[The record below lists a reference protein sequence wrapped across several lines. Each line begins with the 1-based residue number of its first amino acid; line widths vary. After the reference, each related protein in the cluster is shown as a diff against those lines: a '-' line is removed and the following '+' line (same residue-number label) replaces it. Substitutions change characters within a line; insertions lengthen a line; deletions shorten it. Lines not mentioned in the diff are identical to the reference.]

1 MKPFHAVPE
10 LKKPSCKLKIRPLF
24 SDKRHTKRKRALMQK
39 IANMKSTVSAPDL
52 RDGLL
57 HALQD
62 LFLNMFNQRA
72 TLIPPE
78 GVCDQPRISSV
89 VGFAGRLT
97 GCLLLHF
104 NPEVACALAGALL
117 GTTILKVDE
126 TVCDAI
132 GEMVN
137 MLAGGLKHHVSK
149 EEEMFKISIPSVIAG
164 QDYATH
170 APADAQIL
178 MVGVSAGPYKFKL
191 QLVIEG

>member
-1 MKPFHAVPE
+1 MQTTASIRASVSVHD
-10 LKKPSCKLKIRPLF
+10 LKE
-24 SDKRHTKRKRALMQK
+24 
-39 IANMKSTVSAPDL
+39 
-52 RDGLL
+52 GLL

-62 LFLNMFNQRA
+62 LFINMFNERA

-104 NPEVACALAGALL
+104 KPEVACAVASSLL
-117 GTTILKVDE
+117 GTKMTTVDE

-137 MLAGGLKHHVSK
+137 MLAGGLKHHLSRN
-149 EEEMFKISIPSVIAG
+149 EEMFKISIPSVIAG

-170 APADAQIL
+170 APANSQIL
-178 MVGVSAGPYKFKL
+178 LVGVSAGPYSFKV
-191 QLVIEG
+191 QVVIEA

>member
-1 MKPFHAVPE
+1 M
-10 LKKPSCKLKIRPLF
+10 
-24 SDKRHTKRKRALMQK
+24 RKVADV
-39 IANMKSTVSAPDL
+39 KSIVSLPDL
-52 RDGLL
+52 KDGLL

-62 LFLNMFNQRA
+62 LFSNMFNERA
-72 TLIPPE
+72 ILIPPE

-97 GCLLLHF
+97 GCLLIHL

-117 GTTILKVDE
+117 GTPIRKVDE

-149 EEEMFKISIPSVIAG
+149 NEEMFKISIPSVIAG

-170 APADAQIL
+170 APADSQML
-178 MVGVSAGPYKFKL
+178 MVGVSAGPYSFKV

>member
-1 MKPFHAVPE
+1 
-10 LKKPSCKLKIRPLF
+10 
-24 SDKRHTKRKRALMQK
+24 MQK
-39 IANMKSTVSAPDL
+39 IANMKCIVSPNDL

-62 LFLNMFNQRA
+62 LFINMFNERA
-72 TLIPPE
+72 TLIPPD

-104 NPEVACALAGALL
+104 KPEVACALAGALL
-117 GTTILKVDE
+117 GTTIVKVDE

-149 EEEMFKISIPSVIAG
+149 NEEMFKISIPSVIAG

-170 APADAQIL
+170 APADSQIL
-178 MVGVSAGPYKFKL
+178 MVGVSAGPYSFKV

>member
-1 MKPFHAVPE
+1 MQTTA
-10 LKKPSCKLKIRPLF
+10 SIRPSF
-24 SDKRHTKRKRALMQK
+24 SVHEFK
-39 IANMKSTVSAPDL
+39 
-52 RDGLL
+52 DGLL

-62 LFLNMFNQRA
+62 VFINMFNERA

-104 NPEVACALAGALL
+104 NTDVACSVAAALL
-117 GTTILKVDE
+117 GTKITDVDE

-137 MLAGGLKHHVSK
+137 MLAGGLKHPLSK
-149 EEEMFKISIPSVIAG
+149 NEEMFKISIPSVIAG

-170 APADAQIL
+170 APAHSQIL
-178 MVGVSAGPYKFKL
+178 LVGVSAGPYSFKV
-191 QLVIEG
+191 QLVVEA

>member
-1 MKPFHAVPE
+1 LPGSIRG
-10 LKKPSCKLKIRPLF
+10 LKISLCKLKIGALF
-24 SDKRHTKRKRALMQK
+24 SDKRLTKRKRALMQK
-39 IANMKSTVSAPDL
+39 IASMKSIVSANDL

-62 LFLNMFNQRA
+62 LFINMFNERA

-78 GVCDQPRISSV
+78 GICDQPRISSV

-97 GCLLLHF
+97 GCLLIHF
-104 NPEVACALAGALL
+104 NPDVACALAGALL

-137 MLAGGLKHHVSK
+137 MLAGGLKHHVSRN
-149 EEEMFKISIPSVIAG
+149 EEMFKVSIPSVIAG

-170 APADAQIL
+170 APADSQIL
-178 MVGVSAGPYKFKL
+178 LVGVSAGPYTFKV

>member
-1 MKPFHAVPE
+1 
-10 LKKPSCKLKIRPLF
+10 
-24 SDKRHTKRKRALMQK
+24 MQK
-39 IANMKSTVSAPDL
+39 IANMKSIVSANDL

-62 LFLNMFNQRA
+62 VFINMFNERA

-97 GCLLLHF
+97 GCLLIHF
-104 NPEVACALAGALL
+104 NPDVACALAGALL

-149 EEEMFKISIPSVIAG
+149 NEEMFKVSIPSVIAG

-170 APADAQIL
+170 APADSQIL
-178 MVGVSAGPYKFKL
+178 LVGVSAGPYSFKV

>member
-1 MKPFHAVPE
+1 MHKAASIQASPSTHD
-10 LKKPSCKLKIRPLF
+10 LKE
-24 SDKRHTKRKRALMQK
+24 
-39 IANMKSTVSAPDL
+39 
-52 RDGLL
+52 GLL

-62 LFLNMFNQRA
+62 LFINMFNERA
-72 TLIPPE
+72 TLIPTE

-104 NPEVACALAGALL
+104 NTDVACALASGLL
-117 GTTILKVDE
+117 GSKISQVDD

-137 MLAGGLKHHVSK
+137 MLAGGLKHHLSK
-149 EEEMFKISIPSVIAG
+149 NEEMFKISIPSVIEG
-164 QDYATH
+164 QDYLTH
-170 APADAQIL
+170 APANSHSTL
-178 MVGVSAGPYKFKL
+178 VGVSAGPYTFKV

>member
-1 MKPFHAVPE
+1 MQTTAN
-10 LKKPSCKLKIRPLF
+10 IRASF
-24 SDKRHTKRKRALMQK
+24 SVHEFRE
-39 IANMKSTVSAPDL
+39 
-52 RDGLL
+52 GLL

-62 LFLNMFNQRA
+62 VFINMFNQRA

-104 NPEVACALAGALL
+104 NPDVACSVAAALL
-117 GTTILKVDE
+117 GTKITSVDE

-137 MLAGGLKHHVSK
+137 MLAGGLKHHLSK
-149 EEEMFKISIPSVIAG
+149 NEEMFKISIPSVIAG
-164 QDYATH
+164 KDYATH
-170 APADAQIL
+170 APANSQSL
-178 MVGVSAGPYKFKL
+178 LVGVSAGPYSFKV
-191 QLVIEG
+191 QLVIEA